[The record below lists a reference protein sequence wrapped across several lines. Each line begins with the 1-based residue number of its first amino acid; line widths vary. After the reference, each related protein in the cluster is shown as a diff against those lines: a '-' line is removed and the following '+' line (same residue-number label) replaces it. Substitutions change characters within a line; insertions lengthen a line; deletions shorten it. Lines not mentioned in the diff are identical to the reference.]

1 MKTIL
6 LTDFYTLDEAYSL
19 CGVVSEQIEMLREKY
34 SPVTVIVDE
43 AFPQSGTAW
52 HTDGIELRR
61 IPGVPRSNVIKID
74 ATWDQD
80 IETLRVGIEAAL
92 HDADVVISHDAVYQ
106 PSLCKHHLAMR
117 KVAAANPN
125 IRWLHWIHSAT
136 PSFAKQHA
144 ELVRGQFPNS
154 KIVFPNEYDRARVA
168 ANYNVPETDVVF
180 VPHST
185 DPISFIMAHPLS
197 RELAKEINLLE
208 ADVIGCYPVR
218 LDRGKQVE
226 IVLEIFAGIKK
237 TGRSVRC
244 VIFDFHSTG
253 GDKVTYR
260 KWLMEKCAEM
270 GLSIGYEVVFTS
282 QWRNETNLSCPRQM
296 VRDFMLVGDVF
307 ILPSRSETY
316 SLVAQEAA
324 MCKNLLMLNYDFS
337 PMRSI
342 YLENA
347 LYGKFSSNIDMLS
360 GEDGQTTTK
369 YGDRQGYMNDMALKI
384 IARLEESMAL
394 KQFRF
399 RRKHRNPKAVFRNYL
414 EPLLW
419 GGA

>member
-1 MKTIL
+1 MKQVTIL
-6 LTDFYTLDEAYSL
+6 TEFYTHDEAYSL
-19 CGVVSEQIEMLREKY
+19 CGVISEQLEMLKDY
-34 SPVTVIVDE
+34 KPILVVDE
-43 AFPQSGTAW
+43 AFPKEGTPW
-52 HTDGIELRR
+52 HEFEMRR
-61 IPGVPRSNVIKID
+61 IPGVPRGNVIKKTD
-74 ATWDQD
+74 RWDED
-80 IETLRVGIEAAL
+80 IEVLRIGIEAAL
-92 HDADVVISHDAVYQ
+92 HDADVVISHDAIYQ
-106 PSLCKHHLAMR
+106 PSMILHHLAMR
-117 KVAAANPN
+117 KVAAANPH

-136 PSFAKQHA
+136 PAFAKQHA
-144 ELVRGQFPNS
+144 ELVKGRFPNS

-197 RELAKEINLLE
+197 KELAKEINLLE
-208 ADVIGCYPVR
+208 ADVIGCYPAR

-244 VIFDFHSTG
+244 VVFDFHSTG

-260 KWLMEKCAEM
+260 EWLMKKCAEM
-270 GLSIGYEVVFTS
+270 GLSIGREVVFTS
-282 QWRNETNLSCPRQM
+282 QWRKETHLSCPRQM

-324 MCKNLLMLNYDFS
+324 MCKNLLMLNFDFP
-337 PMRSI
+337 PMRNI
-342 YLENA
+342 YGENA

-360 GEDGQTTTK
+360 GDAGETTTK
-369 YGDRQGYMNDMALKI
+369 YGDRQGYMSSMALKI
-384 IARLEESMAL
+384 IARLEESVIL
-394 KQFRF
+394 RQFRS
-399 RRKHRNPKAVFRNYL
+399 RRKHRNPKAVFRDYF

-419 GGA
+419 GGE

>member
-1 MKTIL
+1 VVSKRVTI
-6 LTDFYTLDEAYSL
+6 LTDFYVYDEAYSL
-19 CGVVSEQIEMLREKY
+19 CGVVSEQLEMLEDYK
-34 SPVTVIVDE
+34 PILVVDQ
-43 AFPQSGTAW
+43 AFPQRGTPW
-52 HTDGIELRR
+52 HEFEIRR

-74 ATWDQD
+74 DTWDQD
-80 IETLRVGIEAAL
+80 IEVLQGGIEMAL
-92 HDADVVISHDAVYQ
+92 CDAHVVVSHDMIYQ
-106 PSLCKHHLAMR
+106 PSMVKMHIAAR
-117 KVAAANPN
+117 KVAAVNPH

-168 ANYNVPETDVVF
+168 QNYNVPETDVVF

-185 DPISFIMAHPLS
+185 DPLTFIMAHPLS
-197 RELAKEINLLE
+197 RDLAKEINLLE
-208 ADVIGCYPVR
+208 ADVIGCYPAR

-226 IVLEIFAGIKK
+226 MVLEIFAGIKQ

-244 VIFDFHSTG
+244 IIFDFHSTG

-260 KWLMEKCAEM
+260 EWLMERCAEM
-270 GLSIGYEVVFTS
+270 GLSIGHEIVFTS
-282 QWRNETNLSCPRQM
+282 QWRKETNLSCPRQM
-296 VRDFMLVGDVF
+296 IRDFMLVGDVF

-324 MCKNLLMLNYDFS
+324 MCKNLLMLNFDFS
-337 PMRSI
+337 PMRNI
-342 YLENA
+342 YGENA
-347 LYGKFSSNIDMLS
+347 LYGKFSSNIDALS
-360 GEDGQTTTK
+360 GEEGETTTK
-369 YGDRQGYMNDMALKI
+369 YSDRQGYMNSMALKI
-384 IARLEESMAL
+384 IARLEESMVL
-394 KQFRF
+394 RQFRF
-399 RRKHRNPKAVFRNYL
+399 RRKHRNPKAVFRDYF